1 MYRRYVLVEG
11 EIDRMIL
18 DWIVPKDLKSSIQ
31 FVVTQGYN
39 AGLSI
44 AKSLLITRP
53 SPISIVMDADSGN
66 RQSIEER
73 YDFIEQTLRMVA
85 PPERFSVYLFE
96 PSIEHIFL
104 LPAYHLLENM
114 LARELP
120 HDMVMEI
127 RQQPQL
133 LLKKMRGMNF
143 HGSAM
148 LHSPEGTLFV
158 EHLRQTRPIQ
168 QLLEAMQYEVPELLT

>member
-1 MYRRYVLVEG
+1 MHRRYVLVEG

-18 DWIVPKDLKSSIQ
+18 DWILPKDLKGRIQ
-31 FVVTQGYN
+31 LVVTQGGYN

-53 SPISIVMDADSGN
+53 SPISIVMNADSTS

-85 PPERFSVYLFE
+85 SPERFSVYLFE
-96 PSIEHIFL
+96 PDIEHIFL
-104 LPAYHLLENM
+104 LPEHHLLENM
-114 LARELP
+114 LTRELP

-133 LLKKMRGMNF
+133 LKQVWKMNV
-143 HGSAM
+143 HGSAI
-148 LHSPEGTLFV
+148 LHSPEGKLFV
-158 EHLRQTRPIQ
+158 EHLRQTGPIQ
-168 QLLEAMQYEVPELLT
+168 QLLEAMQCEVPELLI